1 MSGATDNQIQQ
12 RIVQKAE
19 ELFLKFTVSKVTVDE
34 IASELGMSKKTL
46 YKYFDSKEA
55 LVREVLQ
62 TRHCRITGGI
72 HAIIQSS
79 EEDFVERLEEL
90 MRFIGNQFSQVSPRF
105 LHDLRKIVPQACKEM
120 EHQKRLHTLEAFK
133 MLGKEGIRQGY
144 FRDDIDLEFL
154 GVMYISLIEGVM
166 DSETVMHLPLSTA
179 QVFQSVLEVLFFG
192 LFTEQGRQKVNL
204 LSWKNATAS

>member
-1 MSGATDNQIQQ
+1 MSGTTDNQIQQ

-55 LVREVLQ
+55 LVREVVQ
-62 TRHCRITGGI
+62 TRHCRIAGGI
-72 HAIIQSS
+72 HTILQKR
-79 EEDFVERLEEL
+79 EDDFVERLAEL
-90 MRFIGNQFSQVSPRF
+90 MRFIGAQFSQASPRF
-105 LHDLRKIVPQACKEM
+105 LHDLRKIAPQVCKEM
-120 EHQKRLHTLEAFK
+120 ERQKKIHTLDAFR
-133 MLGKEGIRQGY
+133 MLGEEGIRQGY

-166 DSETVMHLPLSTA
+166 DSETVMHLPLSAA
-179 QVFQSVLEVLFFG
+179 QVFQSVLDVLFFG
-192 LFTEQGRQKVNL
+192 LFTEQGRREVNS
-204 LSWKNATAS
+204 LSWRSPTAP

>member
-1 MSGATDNQIQQ
+1 MSGVADNQIQQ

-34 IASELGMSKKTL
+34 IASELGISKKTL
-46 YKYFDSKEA
+46 YKYFESKEA

-72 HAIIQSS
+72 NAIIQRK
-79 EEDFVERLEEL
+79 EDDFIERFEEL
-90 MRFIGNQFSQVSPRF
+90 MRFIGAQFAQVSPRF
-105 LHDLRKIVPQACKEM
+105 LHDLRKLVPQACKEM
-120 EHQKRLHTLEAFK
+120 EQQKRAHTLEAFR
-133 MLGKEGIRQGY
+133 MLGEEGIRHGY

-166 DSETVMHLPLSTA
+166 DSDTVMHLPLTAA
-179 QVFQSVLEVLFFG
+179 QVFQSVLDVLFFG
-192 LFTEQGRQKVNL
+192 LFTEEGRHAVNS
-204 LSWKNATAS
+204 LSWKSTTA